1 MTNPFLVQLA
11 ISIRE
16 KVLMNVAKWIVVG
29 KRKKSL
35 LKASLAKRFWPKIAL
50 AGIGKRITSMETI
63 Y

>member
-1 MTNPFLVQLA
+1 
-11 ISIRE
+11 
-16 KVLMNVAKWIVVG
+16 MNVAKWIVVG